1 MSLKSDL
8 EDIKHNL
15 KMINLWLNKDRY
27 HMTIKSGTKVELT
40 STPRRFGKCDECGKV
55 MYVGDLGIHTEWA
68 EYFCSDKCWEKR
80 YADIKKENG
89 QDFRVKYQKGVLK

>member
-1 MSLKSDL
+1 MS
-8 EDIKHNL
+8 IK
-15 KMINLWLNKDRY
+15 RE
-27 HMTIKSGTKVELT
+27 TKIEPT

-68 EYFCSDKCWEKR
+68 EYFCSEECWKKR

-89 QDFRVKYQKGVLK
+89 PDFRVKYQMGVLK